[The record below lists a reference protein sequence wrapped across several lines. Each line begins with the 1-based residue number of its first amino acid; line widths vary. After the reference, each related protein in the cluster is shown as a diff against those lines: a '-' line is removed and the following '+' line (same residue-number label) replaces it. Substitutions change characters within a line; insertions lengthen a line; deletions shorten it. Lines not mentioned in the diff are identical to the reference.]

1 MKVLTV
7 VGRAEKRSQFE
18 RSVESALMA
27 DKFEIDAIVPLDDD
41 EEAKRFLAYV
51 SPTVKADELVDDVDI
66 EVQSGLLSERLFAV
80 ELHDS
85 PDEAMAW
92 AAENYGKEA
101 FAAFSDPLKASEIAR
116 RDILMGL
123 IATGQIAMVRA
134 RFDGKPICALIHLA
148 TGHGQ
153 NDQFGT
159 PYAIMVDNDLGS
171 RLELPMRSSYDT

>member
-123 IATGQIAMVRA
+123 IAT